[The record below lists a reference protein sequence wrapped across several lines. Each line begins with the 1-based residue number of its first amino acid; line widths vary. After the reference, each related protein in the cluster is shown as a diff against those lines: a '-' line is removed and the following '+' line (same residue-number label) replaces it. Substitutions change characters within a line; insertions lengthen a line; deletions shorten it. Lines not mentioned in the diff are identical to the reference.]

1 MAFSGPVP
9 YDAAMATIP
18 RTRNRS
24 RDFDIV
30 LWGATGFTGRL
41 VAEYLVRN
49 YLGGDTG
56 LRLALAGR
64 TKEKLGKIAAEAGA
78 PQLPILVGDSFDA
91 DSLDVIASKTE
102 VLISTV
108 GPYAKYGAQIVA
120 ACVRNGTDYCD
131 LTGETHFVRAM
142 IDAHHE
148 QTKKT
153 GARIVHCCGYDSIPS
168 DLGTLMVQEAFKQRH
183 GKHALQVKMAAADV
197 RGAFSGGTIASMMN
211 IIDEMKENPEL
222 RKVLGNPYALNP
234 KGVRGPDKRDQTGV
248 RFDKDFNM
256 WTGPFIMAAINTRV
270 VRRSHA
276 LMGQPW
282 GSDFQYSEVMGTGRG
297 VKGLSAAVSMAAGV
311 VAFMASLA
319 IPLTRPFVEKRLPSP
334 GEGPSAEVRAKGRFK
349 TLFVALGDG
358 ESVRGVVADRRD
370 PGYGSTAV
378 MLSESALCLALQG
391 NELRSQGGVLT
402 PASTMGMHL
411 VERLRAA
418 GMTFHVEG

>member
-1 MAFSGPVP
+1 M
-9 YDAAMATIP
+9 TNLP
-18 RTRNRS
+18 RPRDRS

-41 VAEYLVRN
+41 VADYLVRN
-49 YLGGDTG
+49 YLGGETG

-64 TKEKLGKIAAEAGA
+64 NKQKLEGIAKEIGA
-78 PQLPILVGDSFDA
+78 PQLPILVGESFDV
-91 DSLDVIASKTE
+91 DSLDEIASKTE

-108 GPYAKYGAQIVA
+108 GPYAKYGAEIVA

-148 QTKKT
+148 EAKKT

-183 GKHALQVKMAAADV
+183 GKYASQVKMAAVDM
-197 RGAFSGGTIASMMN
+197 RGGMSGGTVASMMN
-211 IIDEMKENPEL
+211 IVDELKANPGL

-234 KGVRGPDKRDQTGV
+234 KGVRGPDKGDQTGAH
-248 RFDKDFNM
+248 FDKHFNM
-256 WTGPFIMAAINTRV
+256 WTGPFVMAAINTRI

-282 GSDFQYSEVMGTGRG
+282 GEDFRYSEVMGTG
-297 VKGLSAAVSMAAGV
+297 KGAKGFSRALSVAGGM

-334 GEGPSAEVRAKGRFK
+334 GEGPNAEVRAKGRFR
-349 TLFVALGDG
+349 TEFVALGDG
-358 ESVRGVVADRRD
+358 KSLTGTVSDQRD

-378 MLSESALCLALQG
+378 MLSEAALCLALEGQAL
-391 NELRSQGGVLT
+391 EAEGGILT
-402 PASTMGMHL
+402 PAPTMGMRL

-418 GMTFHVEG
+418 GMTFDVKP

>member
-1 MAFSGPVP
+1 MT
-9 YDAAMATIP
+9 TIP

-49 YLGGDTG
+49 YLGGDTD

-64 TKEKLGKIAAEAGA
+64 NAEKLAAIANGIGA
-78 PQLPILVGDSFDA
+78 PQLPILVGDSFDP
-91 DSLDVIASKTE
+91 DSLDAITAKAE

-108 GPYAKYGAQIVA
+108 GPYAKYGANVVA

-148 QTKKT
+148 EAKKT

-168 DLGTLMVQEAFKQRH
+168 DLGTLMVQKAFRERN
-183 GKHALQVKMAAADV
+183 GKHASQVKMAAV
-197 RGAFSGGTIASMMN
+197 EMRGAFSGGTIASMTN
-211 IIDEMKENPEL
+211 IVDELKETPSL
-222 RKVLGNPYALNP
+222 RKVLGDPYALNP
-234 KGVRGPDKRDQTGV
+234 KGIRGPDKGDQSGA
-248 RFDKDFNM
+248 RFDNDFNM

-270 VRRSHA
+270 VRRSHV

-282 GSDFQYSEVMGTGRG
+282 GEDFRYSEVMGTGRG
-297 VKGLSAAVSMAAGV
+297 AKGLASALALAAGV
-311 VAFMASLA
+311 IGFMASLA
-319 IPLTRPFVEKRLPSP
+319 IPLTRPFVEKRLPAP
-334 GEGPSAEVRAKGRFK
+334 GEGPSANARAKGRFK
-349 TLFVALGDG
+349 TQFIALGDG
-358 ESVRGVVADRRD
+358 EPVHGIVADHRD

-378 MLSESALCLALQG
+378 MLSEAALCLALQG
-391 NELRSQGGVLT
+391 KDLQTKGGILT
-402 PASTMGMHL
+402 PAAAMGMRL

-418 GMTFHVEG
+418 GMTFEVRS

>member
-1 MAFSGPVP
+1 MSKL
-9 YDAAMATIP
+9 P
-18 RTRNRS
+18 RPRDRS
-24 RDFDIV
+24 REFDIV

-41 VAEYLVRN
+41 VADYLVRN

-64 TKEKLGKIAAEAGA
+64 NEDKLREVANEIGA
-78 PQLPILVGDSFDA
+78 PELPILLGDSFDV
-91 DSLDVIASKTE
+91 DSLNAIASKSE

-108 GPYAKYGAQIVA
+108 GPYAKYGAEVVA

-148 QTKKT
+148 EAKKT

-168 DLGTLMVQEAFKQRH
+168 DLGTLMVQEAFAQRN
-183 GKHALQVKMAAADV
+183 GKYATEVKMAAVDM

-211 IIDEMKENPEL
+211 IVDEMKENPGL

-234 KGVRGPDKRDQTGV
+234 KGMRGPDKGDQNGA

-256 WTGPFIMAAINTRV
+256 WTGPFIMAAINTRI

-282 GSDFQYSEVMGTGRG
+282 GADFRYSEVMGTGKG
-297 VKGLSAAVSMAAGV
+297 AKGLSAALALAAGM
-311 VAFMASLA
+311 VAFLASLA
-319 IPLTRPFVEKRLPSP
+319 IPFTRPLVEKRLPSP
-334 GEGPSAEVRAKGRFK
+334 GEGPSAEARAKGRFR
-349 TLFVALGDG
+349 TELIALGDG
-358 ESVRGVVADRRD
+358 QSLRATVSDQRD

-378 MLSESALCLALQG
+378 MLSEAALCLALQG
-391 NELRSQGGVLT
+391 QELEAEGGVLT
-402 PASTMGMHL
+402 PGKAMGMLL
-411 VERLRAA
+411 VDRLRAA
-418 GMTFHVEG
+418 GMTFAVHA